1 MKSQVKLEENFS
13 QDISNDTIIEVKKSE
28 AIMLDKNNFSN
39 KIQEIFEKY
48 YLKPM
53 DDSVTKN
60 LKDGYIERSIH
71 GAMHAARATLWSL
84 MMNNVLQ
91 EIAPNYVNTSLE
103 KIAKYLN
110 TDIEH
115 ILLILSITVACHD
128 AARKSEGK
136 DYWEVQSGDIAAEIL
151 KTMGLDANHA
161 KLFAKAI
168 TFKDKREGYLSELQK
183 LLIDEKDYNVFD
195 YIRKLVNLGDNLD
208 LMRCVNPFESK
219 YIFETL
225 KTIEGFD
232 QAIHHDIIMKF
243 IIAIHQFIYDQ
254 HDMRFTCNIR
264 NTKKEIVRSL
274 PCRLSH
280 KEKVKYEHAE
290 NVFAVLLEEVSNN
303 ATFQP
308 YISDLKVPHAK
319 KYEETVAFDPFIH
332 GTNSSI
338 FSLLPKTNYQIMP
351 ILSMLDDFQ
360 VAPMSGELT
369 RGGYNIVGTTLVKE
383 ENIGR
388 TSFARM
394 TTTGYNSYTLEKVL
408 SDYTSLK
415 VTSSDTSLEDFKWAL
430 SLGLR
435 LAFANIN
442 LILIYFTRAR
452 HTHASLEEVI
462 SSDGLTKLQIDI
474 HATIQFFYFIQL
486 LGEHIHPNF
495 KAIEGSGLGRDIRD
509 AAYTLLTFENIVDKI
524 IKHKLDMKE
533 ILDNPTHENLE
544 KALTVLEFPKKC
556 TIKSGIGCL
565 DKEVE
570 FKTTQFFCLEPDYTG
585 VEKLYENMDTLFS
598 YFQRN
603 YGSGATIHEILEK
616 FLSKRADRDF
626 FKKLS
631 KKAQQHIIILNDRVR
646 LFQKLVETPQ
656 SQFTLTEDQKYFL
669 KQSFPVVLISEAEDK
684 ILLHDNHADEYRS
697 VLPLKLGDDI
707 TMFATDTYDHRL
719 KIVKFL
725 ELHHIDNVQVVL
737 FDDLKMSKISK
748 KAPKFSEPAYNQNDV
763 RTQGLFYSTI
773 SYLKDY
779 FFYKPKPTGE
789 SVSDP
794 LEQKRIQSN
803 C

>member
-1 MKSQVKLEENFS
+1 MESRVELEENY
-13 QDISNDTIIEVKKSE
+13 ISNDSIEVKKSE
-28 AIMLDKNNFSN
+28 AITLNKNNFSN
-39 KIQEIFEKY
+39 KIQESFEKY

-53 DDSVTKN
+53 DDSVKKN
-60 LKDGYIERSIH
+60 LKDGYIERNIH

-91 EIAPNYVNTSLE
+91 EIAPDYVKTSLE
-103 KIAKYLN
+103 KIARYLN

-115 ILLILSITVACHD
+115 IQLIVLITVACHD
-128 AARKSEGK
+128 AARKGESQ
-136 DYWEVQSGDIAAEIL
+136 DHWEVQSGDITAEIL
-151 KTMGLDANHA
+151 KEIGLNENQA
-161 KLFAKAI
+161 KLFAKAV
-168 TFKDKREGYLSELQK
+168 TFKDKREEYFSELKK
-183 LLIDEKDYNVFD
+183 LNIDEKDYNAFD

-208 LMRCVNPFESK
+208 LMRCVNPFKSK
-219 YIFETL
+219 YIFDTL
-225 KTIEGFD
+225 KTVEGFD
-232 QAIHHDIIMKF
+232 EAIHHDVIMKF

-254 HDMRFTCNIR
+254 HDMRFKCDIR
-264 NTKKEIVRSL
+264 NTKNEIVGSL
-274 PCRLSH
+274 PCRLSN
-280 KEKVKYEHAE
+280 KEKVKYEHAD
-290 NVFAVLLEEVSNN
+290 NVFAVLFEEVSNN
-303 ATFQP
+303 PIFQA
-308 YISDLKVPHAK
+308 YISDFTVPHAK
-319 KYEETVAFDPFIH
+319 KYEEAVAFDPFVH

-338 FSLLPKTNYQIMP
+338 FSMLPKTNFQILP
-351 ILSMLDDFQ
+351 ILTMLEDFQ

-408 SDYTSLK
+408 SGYTSLK
-415 VTSSDTSLEDFKWAL
+415 VTSSDTSLEDFKYAL

-452 HTHASLEEVI
+452 QTHASLEEVI
-462 SSDGLTKLQIDI
+462 SSDALIKLQTDI
-474 HATIQFFYFIQL
+474 NATTQFFYFIQL
-486 LGEHIHPNF
+486 LGEYIHPNF
-495 KAIEGSGLGRDIRD
+495 NAIKESGLGRDVSD
-509 AAYTLLTFENIVDKI
+509 AGYTLLTFEYIVNKI
-524 IKHKLDMKE
+524 TENKLDMKA
-533 ILDNPTHENLE
+533 ILDNPTHENLL

-556 TIKSGIGCL
+556 TIKSGYSGK

-570 FKTTQFFCLEPDYTG
+570 FQTTQFFCLEPDYTG
-585 VEKLYENMDTLFS
+585 VKKLYENMDNLFS
-598 YFQRN
+598 YFQQN

-626 FKKLS
+626 FEKLS

-669 KQSFPVVLISEAEDK
+669 KQSIPIIIISEAEDK

-707 TMFATDTYDHRL
+707 TMFATDTYAHRL
-719 KIVKFL
+719 EIVKFL
-725 ELHHIDNVQVVL
+725 EQYHIDNVQVVL
-737 FDDLKMSKISK
+737 FNDLKMSKVSK
-748 KAPKFSEPAYNQNDV
+748 KAPKFSEPVYNQNDASA
-763 RTQGLFYSTI
+763 QGLFYSTI

-779 FFYKPKPTGE
+779 LFYKPKQTCE
-789 SVSDP
+789 SVSDS
-794 LEQKRIQSN
+794 LEEKRIKSN